1 MLNSVFKKITK
12 SHNLILFLV
21 VCVLIYFIV
30 QPRNL
35 KYFFETS
42 LGRILLL
49 LFLITITASNSV
61 LGIASSLILIGLYNT
76 RVLEGF
82 ETSNDANAN
91 AKKEEKKPVQ
101 PIQVNPSDDKVSAV
115 TADSKDA
122 VIYPND
128 DNSNSVSD
136 DTETSATST
145 PAQVVDS
152 QPVENEVDSTA
163 AANVSATTATTEG
176 FSTMGKQNN
185 NMNQMLNT
193 YKQMIP
199 KDSNSLVYYKVP
211 SSKEATAFEGFT
223 TTTINF

>member
-1 MLNSVFKKITK
+1 MLNAVFEKITK

-21 VCVLIYFIV
+21 VCILIYFIV

-35 KYFFETS
+35 KYFFESS

-82 ETSNDANAN
+82 ETSSDPNTNT
-91 AKKEEKKPVQ
+91 KKEEKKPVQ
-101 PIQVNPSDDKVSAV
+101 PVLVKPSDDKVSAV

-128 DNSNSVSD
+128 DNTSD

-145 PAQVVDS
+145 PSQVVDS
-152 QPVENEVDSTA
+152 QPVENEIDSTP
-163 AANVSATTATTEG
+163 ANVSDTTVSTEG
-176 FSTMGKQNN
+176 FSNMGKQNN
-185 NMNQMLNT
+185 NMNLMLNT

-211 SSKEATAFEGFT
+211 SSKEASAFEGFT
-223 TTTINF
+223 TTITNF

>member
-1 MLNSVFKKITK
+1 MLNALFKKITK

-21 VCVLIYFIV
+21 VCILIYFIV
-30 QPRNL
+30 QPWNL

-49 LFLITITASNSV
+49 LFLITITASNSI

-82 ETSNDANAN
+82 ETSNDVNV
-91 AKKEEKKPVQ
+91 KKEEKKPVQ
-101 PIQVNPSDDKVSAV
+101 PVQVNPSDDKVSAV

-128 DNSNSVSD
+128 DNSNSD
-136 DTETSATST
+136 DAGTSATST

-152 QPVENEVDSTA
+152 QPVENEIDSTTT
-163 AANVSATTATTEG
+163 NISATTATTEG
-176 FSTMGKQNN
+176 FSIMGNQNN

-211 SSKEATAFEGFT
+211 NSKEASAFEGFT
-223 TTTINF
+223 TTTTNF

>member
-1 MLNSVFKKITK
+1 MLNAVFEKITK

-21 VCVLIYFIV
+21 VCILIYFIV

-35 KYFFETS
+35 KYFFESS

-82 ETSNDANAN
+82 ETSSDPNTNT
-91 AKKEEKKPVQ
+91 KKEEKKPVQ
-101 PIQVNPSDDKVSAV
+101 PVLVKPSDDKVSAV

-128 DNSNSVSD
+128 DNTSD

-152 QPVENEVDSTA
+152 QPVENEIDSTP
-163 AANVSATTATTEG
+163 ANVSDTTVSTEG
-176 FSTMGKQNN
+176 FSNMGKQNN
-185 NMNQMLNT
+185 NMNLMLNT

-211 SSKEATAFEGFT
+211 SSKETSAFEGFT
-223 TTTINF
+223 TTTTNF

>member
-1 MLNSVFKKITK
+1 
-12 SHNLILFLV
+12 
-21 VCVLIYFIV
+21 
-30 QPRNL
+30 
-35 KYFFETS
+35 
-42 LGRILLL
+42 
-49 LFLITITASNSV
+49 
-61 LGIASSLILIGLYNT
+61 LILIGLYNT

-82 ETSNDANAN
+82 ETSSDTSTNTNT
-91 AKKEEKKPVQ
+91 KKEEKKPGQ
-101 PIQVNPSDDKVSAV
+101 PVQVNPSDDKVSAV

-152 QPVENEVDSTA
+152 QPVENEIDSTT
-163 AANVSATTATTEG
+163 ANVSDTTVSTEG
-176 FSTMGKQNN
+176 FSNMGKQNN

-211 SSKEATAFEGFT
+211 SSKEASAFEGFT
-223 TTTINF
+223 TTTTKF

>member
-1 MLNSVFKKITK
+1 MLNTVFEKITK
-12 SHNLILFLV
+12 SHNFILFLV
-21 VCVLIYFIV
+21 VCILIYFIV

-35 KYFFETS
+35 KYFFESS

-82 ETSNDANAN
+82 ETSSDPNTNT
-91 AKKEEKKPVQ
+91 KKEEKKPVQ
-101 PIQVNPSDDKVSAV
+101 PVLVKPSDDKVSAV

-128 DNSNSVSD
+128 DNTSD

-152 QPVENEVDSTA
+152 QPVENEIDSTP
-163 AANVSATTATTEG
+163 ANVSDTTVSTEG
-176 FSTMGKQNN
+176 FSNMGKQNN
-185 NMNQMLNT
+185 NMNLMLNT

-211 SSKEATAFEGFT
+211 SSKEASAFEGFT
-223 TTTINF
+223 TTITNF

>member
-82 ETSNDANAN
+82 ETSNDPNTN
-91 AKKEEKKPVQ
+91 AKKEEKKPGQ

-163 AANVSATTATTEG
+163 ANVSATTATTEG

-185 NMNQMLNT
+185 NMNQMLST

-211 SSKEATAFEGFT
+211 SSKEASAFEGFT
-223 TTTINF
+223 TTTTNF